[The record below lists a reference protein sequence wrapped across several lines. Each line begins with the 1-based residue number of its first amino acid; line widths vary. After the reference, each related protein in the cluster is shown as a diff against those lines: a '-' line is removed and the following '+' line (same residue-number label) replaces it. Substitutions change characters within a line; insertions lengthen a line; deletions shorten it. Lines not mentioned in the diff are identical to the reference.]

1 MWFLCVGLCGIV
13 GDWEVLNGK
22 IDFFLF
28 FLDFFDLFPSGVP
41 SQNSRPHAGMVCMV
55 IPPKRGLEY
64 LEVQILE
71 YLIPG
76 L

>member
-1 MWFLCVGLCGIV
+1 MMNSR
-13 GDWEVLNGK
+13 DEK
-22 IDFFLF
+22 K
-28 FLDFFDLFPSGVP
+28 FDPEKNTIFTSGVP
-41 SQNSRPHAGMVCMV
+41 SQNSRPHACMVCMV